1 LIVLSLW
8 RWSDPLHRQLFTG
21 SFLTNIQRAY
31 TIAALAASME
41 RNSLWFGILALSVTH
56 AVVAG
61 TQCSISDWPLA
72 IPEGTADIVR
82 YIHPSTLPVVRQVQT
97 LTRTAGSHADTP
109 PCAAA
114 APRDWRDRRSPT
126 PSPYQKLAYAV
137 MDDDSKQLERLL
149 KSMRTDLDPSTGSD
163 RLGGL
168 LNLAAG
174 RGEPDVARVLM
185 THGVHVRSQPG
196 DLVALHP
203 VADAMMGLEG
213 YLNTRD
219 RPEPFFNE
227 PPRSVA
233 GFVAVIH
240 LLLDAGADPDARIGL
255 GEDLTALGNLMLTSR
270 FDGDVDL
277 AAMLVAHGASADGS
291 TPDRSPLGF
300 ALEKGYD
307 DYAAVLLAVHPLSK
321 ATLNYGV
328 VMAMARDNL
337 AVGRTLIEAGAD
349 PNFKIGN
356 IPVLCR
362 TLEVPERRALALA
375 LLAHGAD
382 GNADCGNKRTP
393 GSTPLTL
400 VDPHDHELIDLLLA
414 RGGTLGIPE
423 QDAAD
428 LRSHGVDPGTINWA
442 LLHRRDYIASA
453 LLARNPAAAHECGA
467 VVYAARFGAASTLA
481 QLLKLG
487 EDPNSVSEGGV
498 SALMAAAFHGEA
510 KALEVLLA
518 QPRMDL
524 NRATPAHFNPGFFT
538 IQLEGHQ
545 RPLTFGS
552 RTALMFAALGGSADA
567 ASLLIAHGARLHQ
580 KDAEGLEAA
589 DYAQS
594 PAVFRLLAGGKN

>member
-1 LIVLSLW
+1 M
-8 RWSDPLHRQLFTG
+8 R
-21 SFLTNIQRAY
+21 
-31 TIAALAASME
+31 
-41 RNSLWFGILALSVTH
+41 RNSLWIGILALSVAQ
-56 AVVAG
+56 AVVAD
-61 TQCSISDWPLA
+61 TQCPISDWPLEM
-72 IPEGTADIVR
+72 PEGTADLVR
-82 YIHPSTLPVVRQVQT
+82 FIHASTLPVVTHVET
-97 LTRTAGSHADTP
+97 VTRRVRSHAGSAP
-109 PCAAA
+109 GGPAAP
-114 APRDWRDRRSPT
+114 PRDWKDHRSAT
-126 PSPYQKLAYAV
+126 PSRDQKLAYAV

-149 KSMRTDLDPSTGSD
+149 KSPRADPDPSTGSD

-174 RGEPDVARVLM
+174 LGEPEVARVLIA
-185 THGVHVRSQPG
+185 HGAHARSQPG
-196 DLVALHP
+196 DPVALHP
-203 VADAMMGLEG
+203 IADAMMGLEG

-219 RPEPFFNE
+219 RPEPFFNK

-233 GFVAVIH
+233 GYVTVIH
-240 LLLDAGADPDARIGL
+240 VLLDAGADPDAHIVPSD
-255 GEDLTALGNLMLTSR
+255 DLAALSHLMLTPR

-291 TPDRSPLGF
+291 APDRSPLGF

-307 DYAAVLLAVHPLSK
+307 DYAAVLLADQHLSK

-328 VMAMARDNL
+328 VMAMTRDNL
-337 AVGRTLIEAGAD
+337 AMGRTLIESGAD

-362 TLEVPERRALALA
+362 TLEVPERRALSLA

-382 GNADCGNKRTP
+382 GNADCGTKGAP

-400 VDPHDHELIDLLLA
+400 VGADDHELIDLLLA
-414 RGGTLGIPE
+414 RGGTLGVPA

-428 LRSHGVDPGTINWA
+428 LQSHGVDPGPINWA

-453 LLARNPAAAHECGA
+453 LLARHPAAAHECGA

-481 QLLKLG
+481 QLLKFG
-487 EDPNSVSEGGV
+487 ESPNSVSERGV

-518 QPRMDL
+518 QPRVDI
-524 NRATPAHFNPGFFT
+524 NRATPAHINRGFFT
-538 IQLEGHQ
+538 IQLEGRQ
-545 RPLTFGS
+545 PPLTFGS

-567 ASLLIAHGARLHQ
+567 VSLLIAHGARLHQ

-589 DYAQS
+589 DYAHDA
-594 PAVFRLLAGGKN
+594 AVAQLLSGAKN